1 MPTAVKIR
9 PFSSAS
15 WIAGSAALGLMAG
28 ALFALLVWIALAVA
42 LIPEPG
48 ISLRHELALVAGIGL
63 LSLPAI
69 GQRRMLRR
77 CGIDS
82 RGYFTATL
90 LGGWFAWNLP
100 ILAFGPIGRIE
111 RLRPVEEID
120 IGIALVA
127 AALVIGALLAGWLQ
141 GWTMPHPLRP
151 FWFRSAPFAA
161 LVAAIVATAV
171 AISFALATWD
181 APWTIRDPI
190 LGGLALATG
199 WGVYAGLMARPIRRA
214 LRETAGSTVEPATE
228 EAPSVSVA
236 VAG

>member
-1 MPTAVKIR
+1 MVEPIFVNIR

-15 WIAGSAALGLMAG
+15 WIAGSVAFGFLAG
-28 ALFALLVWIALAVA
+28 ALFAVLVWTALTIALMPV
-42 LIPEPG
+42 PEL
-48 ISLRHELALVAGIGL
+48 SLRHELALIAGIGL

-77 CGIDS
+77 CGIDG

-100 ILAFGPIGRIE
+100 ILAFGPVSRFE
-111 RLRPVEEID
+111 RLQPVEEID
-120 IGIALVA
+120 IGIALAA
-127 AALVIGALLAGWLQ
+127 AALVVGALLAGWLQ
-141 GWTMPHPLRP
+141 GWSMPHPLRP
-151 FWFRSAPFAA
+151 LWFRSAPFAA
-161 LVAAIVATAV
+161 LVSSIAAVAV

-199 WGVYAGLMARPIRRA
+199 WGVFAGL
-214 LRETAGSTVEPATE
+214 
-228 EAPSVSVA
+228 
-236 VAG
+236 